1 MFRKYTTIFYEK
13 VRPSGNYNT
22 TKQWINYESK
32 ESTISQD
39 MVFLKYFED
48 LHLLA
53 KANSVEL
60 ENTISL
66 SS

>member
-1 MFRKYTTIFYEK
+1 MTISYEK

-32 ESTISQD
+32 EPTISQD
-39 MVFLKYFED
+39 MVLLKYFED

-60 ENTISL
+60 ENTIS
-66 SS
+66 